1 MKKVINHFMALFIGM
16 VTIALLMPL
25 NAYADNRVITGPQ
38 EAYSS
43 RAQECV
49 FRLNTD
55 YGWRAECDYS
65 YIHVSTSTGGSGESE
80 LRFTIDENTSPD
92 SRMGWIVLYDKRM
105 YYPIFTFEINQAGAN
120 SAPPAVGPYFTNE
133 VAALDDGYEAISW
146 DTPSFTFK
154 FMSNRN
160 VTMKV
165 NGSAVSLTKTRNN
178 NGYTYTY
185 ILNMGVNETAN
196 ARNYQVEVNV
206 DGTNV
211 SGGNHHIY
219 RVAQRKIERFVKDV
233 KIVGGMVTAV
243 EGASHGRPLQV
254 RYTTNDDLLV
264 WLSWE
269 SILPNQYWYTNRVSP
284 VTTVNIGS
292 QNYAYGTTGTVS
304 ILCWS
309 PEEML
314 PIRRRNVVLHVR
326 GVNSSI
332 QKDINVVLNH
342 DYGY

>member
-49 FRLNTD
+49 FRLSTD

-133 VAALDDGYEAISW
+133 IAVLDDGYELVSW
-146 DTPSFTFK
+146 DTTSFTFK

-160 VTMKV
+160 VTIKV
-165 NGSAVSLTKTRNN
+165 DGNTVSPVKTRNN

-185 ILNMGVNETAN
+185 TLDMGINDAAK
-196 ARNYQVEVNV
+196 ARNYTVDVIV

-211 SGGNHHIY
+211 SGGNRHTY
-219 RVAQRKIERFVKDV
+219 RIAQKPKERFFKDL
-233 KIVGGMVTAV
+233 KFVGGKISLRGGMSYDYV
-243 EGASHGRPLQV
+243 EAK
-254 RYTTNDDLLV
+254 YTTNDDFEA
-264 WLSWE
+264 WLTWDS
-269 SILPNQYWYTNRVSP
+269 LPVDNMFPVRCISP
-284 VTTVNIGS
+284 VTKVNIGS
-292 QNYAYGTTGTVS
+292 QNYLNGVTGTFKVLCYDSLEPWNSYRMNIILHIRCKNSGITTGLR
-304 ILCWS
+304 I
-309 PEEML
+309 
-314 PIRRRNVVLHVR
+314 
-326 GVNSSI
+326 
-332 QKDINVVLNH
+332 
-342 DYGY
+342 Y